1 MRMTCVMVNAS
12 RQESLQSIPNYT
24 LQSTHTAKTC
34 QKEVKRVFV
43 ISNDTDV
50 LVYSLA
56 FHQRFTFCIRA
67 GAETSQFTS
76 LAIN

>member
-24 LQSTHTAKTC
+24 LQSIHTAKTC